1 MNIDRAVLIFGGSV
15 ILISLLLAHYVSYY
29 WLWLTA
35 FVGFN
40 MIQSAITGFCPPAIL
55 FRKLGMKTGCAFR
68 GKEE

>member
-15 ILISLLLAHYVSYY
+15 ILISLLLAHYVSYH

-55 FRKLGMKTGCAFR
+55 FRKLGMNAGCAFR